1 MAKKICMFLI
11 ILFMSQI
18 IVGCAREDKL
28 LVRVGTMKITI
39 KDFKRKIERV
49 PSYYQGFLTTEGG
62 SKQFLDGL
70 AKEKVLIYQSQ
81 REKIHQREDIKQQ
94 IEDAREQILL
104 EAMVEELKKDRIYVP
119 DGEIKEYYEKNKDE
133 YLHPEKVRASHI
145 LVKTRGE
152 AEDILKKLN
161 EGSNFASLAKQYSMD
176 VVTAPNGGDIDYFER
191 GEMVPEFEKAVFN
204 LKNTGDITGVIRT
217 QFGYHIAK
225 LTGRKR
231 MEAKT
236 LEEAS
241 DEIRKMLQKDK
252 FDKVVDDYMKEYNTK
267 VYYDRLKEVFRDTG
281 DIETEVVE
289 SEEEEGKVDK
299 K

>member
-1 MAKKICMFLI
+1 MARKICLFLI
-11 ILFMSQI
+11 VLFLSQV

-49 PSYYQGFLTTEGG
+49 PSYYQGFLSTEGG

-70 AKEKVLIYQSQ
+70 AKEKVLIYQAQ
-81 REKIHQREDIKQQ
+81 KEKLHRREDVKQQ

-119 DGEIKEYYEKNKDE
+119 DSEIKEYYEKHKDE

-145 LVKTRGE
+145 LVKTRSE
-152 AEDILKKLN
+152 AEDILKKLK
-161 EGSNFASLAKQYSMD
+161 EGSSFSRLARQQSLD

-191 GEMVPEFEKAVFN
+191 GEMVPEFEKAVSN
-204 LKNTGDITGVIRT
+204 LKNIGDITGIIRT
-217 QFGYHIAK
+217 QFGYHVAK
-225 LTGRKR
+225 LTGRKK

-252 FDKVVDDYMKEYNTK
+252 FDKVVDDYIKDYNVK
-267 VYYDRLKEVFRDTG
+267 VYYDRLREVFADSD
-281 DIETEVVE
+281 DIETGVVE
-289 SEEEEGKVDK
+289 LKKEEGAVDK